1 MEAYCLTNECGERIG
16 VLPGIGE
23 YERLRQAADE
33 AAIMKR
39 YPGLNIQTIEHGSE
53 AGAPQAP

>member
-1 MEAYCLTNECGERIG
+1 MEAHYLINECGERIG
-16 VLPGIGE
+16 GLPGSGE
-23 YERLRQAADE
+23 YERLRQTAEEADR
-33 AAIMKR
+33 MKR